1 MLGWYS
7 AKMSSSTLVEQT
19 KAPRDSFFREHQL
32 LLARLIR
39 EGQSPQILFISCDDS
54 RVIPDAIMG
63 AKPGDLF
70 VLRNVGNVVPPFGTG
85 ERAVGATLEY
95 AVPYL
100 NVKHIILCGHTDCG
114 GIKALDLQ
122 LDHLDEAYLAQWIEY
137 ARSAQTQ
144 VDARGVDPEER
155 HRRIV
160 EQNVLLQ
167 MGNLRT
173 YDAVRKAERANL
185 LTLHGWVYDLS
196 TGRISFWD
204 EDRDRFVD
212 ESELNTA

>member
-1 MLGWYS
+1 
-7 AKMSSSTLVEQT
+7 MSLNTLVEQT
-19 KAPRDSFFREHQL
+19 KTHRDDFFREHGQ
-32 LLARLIR
+32 LLARLIQ
-39 EGQSPQILFISCDDS
+39 EGQSPPVLFISCDDS
-54 RVIPDAIMG
+54 RVIPEAIMG

-70 VLRNVGNVVPPFGTG
+70 VLRNVGNIVPPFGTG

-100 NVKHIILCGHTDCG
+100 QVKHIILCGHTDCG

-122 LDHLDEAYLAQWIEY
+122 LDHLEEPYLAQWIEY

-144 VDARGVDPEER
+144 VDARGIDSEER

-167 MGNLRT
+167 VGNLRT
-173 YDAVRKAERANL
+173 YDAVRKAEQADL

-204 EDRDRFVD
+204 GERERFVD